1 MYQGIYVILFWL
13 NEEMISSSLIQ
24 KNKQFRKFQI
34 RNTKMTSEPIH
45 ITDEA
50 FEKVVMQSPLPVIVD
65 FWAPWCG
72 PCKMIAPTL
81 EKLAAE
87 QEGKLIVAKINTDEH
102 SEWMQKFGIQGIPTL
117 LFVSGGKVVHRQVGA
132 LPERMLREAVTQFME
147 VISQG

>member
-1 MYQGIYVILFWL
+1 MSRDYIREYMLYSFGSMRKMRNVGTA
-13 NEEMISSSLIQ
+13 
-24 KNKQFRKFQI
+24 KVTTRNK
-34 RNTKMTSEPIH
+34 KMTSEPIH

-81 EKLAAE
+81 EKLAKE

-132 LPERMLREAVTQFME
+132 LPERMLRDVVTQFME
-147 VISQG
+147 VISQS

>member
-1 MYQGIYVILFWL
+1 
-13 NEEMISSSLIQ
+13 
-24 KNKQFRKFQI
+24 
-34 RNTKMTSEPIH
+34 MTTEPIH
-45 ITDEA
+45 ITDQS

-81 EKLAAE
+81 EKLAIE
-87 QEGKLIVAKINTDEH
+87 QEGKLIVAKINTDDH

-132 LPERMLREAVTQFME
+132 LPERMLREVVTQFMDA
-147 VISQG
+147 ISDN